1 MKIDIHVH
9 TKKVKSGDAPTRSI
23 DSTRFGDIIRA
34 TDVRVLAVTNHNHF
48 DHEQYLGLRES
59 VEGVCQVWPGVELD
73 IMEDGKRAHVLVI
86 VSPTNVDA
94 FSDVVK
100 SLLGS
105 TNPDVFTIGL
115 EDTVRAFAPLNPLYI
130 AHYHSKKPN
139 LLNKDVARLISL
151 SGNDKR
157 VLKEAS
163 NAISAGIFISHGHN
177 SIYGSDVQDWD
188 DYVAQSVDLP
198 ELRLP
203 VESFEQFL
211 LLLDKD
217 AVTIN
222 TLLDKKSKERI
233 QLNPFGVAE
242 LVDID
247 IYNDVNVVFGSKGTG
262 KSQIL
267 NSLSRYYNERG
278 YRTKVYASNEQHIS
292 TVYDLSGTNLSVDA
306 QTIGVSECV
315 DEISLV
321 RSATETDI
329 TSISA
334 YTRYYA
340 TEETN
345 RIARSIRVSKLSLT
359 DSATPERAFEGVRA
373 VLVKAREFHEYAAND
388 RALLEIIGPE
398 LSAELINS
406 IGKVIDKVKAEAEV
420 RVLDFKSVLL
430 FNHLIDT
437 LSTEIARKTGQPSKP
452 GKTGFHDYASNR
464 IRIERSV
471 QTILANLAVTIT
483 PHIQLVGSLGEKG
496 ELKCQTDFRFQ
507 NGSFVDGSFR
517 PFGKIKKT
525 PQKKFAASLHL
536 VSKNIYSS
544 ALFEKI
550 AELNELEEVEEIDSL
565 MDLLQFNRYF
575 TLEGFPYS
583 PSNGE
588 SSMVLLH
595 NELTEDKEI
604 YLIDEP
610 EKSLGNDYISDVIV
624 PLLKEKSK
632 LGKRVIVATHDANI
646 AVRTL
651 PYNTV
656 YRLHEMNRY
665 YTYAGNPFSNSLVC
679 SEEQRPRLDWKEV
692 SMKTLEG
699 GRGAFGERGKIYGG
713 N

>member
-1 MKIDIHVH
+1 
-9 TKKVKSGDAPTRSI
+9 
-23 DSTRFGDIIRA
+23 
-34 TDVRVLAVTNHNHF
+34 
-48 DHEQYLGLRES
+48 
-59 VEGVCQVWPGVELD
+59 
-73 IMEDGKRAHVLVI
+73 
-86 VSPTNVDA
+86 
-94 FSDVVK
+94 
-100 SLLGS
+100 
-105 TNPDVFTIGL
+105 
-115 EDTVRAFAPLNPLYI
+115 
-130 AHYHSKKPN
+130 
-139 LLNKDVARLISL
+139 
-151 SGNDKR
+151 
-157 VLKEAS
+157 
-163 NAISAGIFISHGHN
+163 
-177 SIYGSDVQDWD
+177 
-188 DYVAQSVDLP
+188 
-198 ELRLP
+198 
-203 VESFEQFL
+203 
-211 LLLDKD
+211 
-217 AVTIN
+217 
-222 TLLDKKSKERI
+222 
-233 QLNPFGVAE
+233 
-242 LVDID
+242 
-247 IYNDVNVVFGSKGTG
+247 
-262 KSQIL
+262 
-267 NSLSRYYNERG
+267 
-278 YRTKVYASNEQHIS
+278 
-292 TVYDLSGTNLSVDA
+292 
-306 QTIGVSECV
+306 
-315 DEISLV
+315 
-321 RSATETDI
+321 
-329 TSISA
+329 
-334 YTRYYA
+334 
-340 TEETN
+340 
-345 RIARSIRVSKLSLT
+345 
-359 DSATPERAFEGVRA
+359 
-373 VLVKAREFHEYAAND
+373 
-388 RALLEIIGPE
+388 
-398 LSAELINS
+398 
-406 IGKVIDKVKAEAEV
+406 
-420 RVLDFKSVLL
+420 
-430 FNHLIDT
+430 
-437 LSTEIARKTGQPSKP
+437 
-452 GKTGFHDYASNR
+452 
-464 IRIERSV
+464 
-471 QTILANLAVTIT
+471 
-483 PHIQLVGSLGEKG
+483 LGEKG